1 MWLITIRSEV
11 RILHPQL
18 KNKFESLFGIV
29 KKKYYLYIVNE
40 KLIGDERY
48 SVFKFI
54 KIKF

>member
-1 MWLITIRSEV
+1 L
-11 RILHPQL
+11 L
-18 KNKFESLFGIV
+18 GIV

-54 KIKF
+54 KKVLKRLGTLKKFSYLC